1 MPGFLIYKTISMTKQ
16 LTLCRYTGL
25 VEPVWNYVPKTR
37 RWAHHAVLLHN
48 QDIIAQ
54 GGDLDK
60 EFWFLR
66 EKIGAKI
73 HVFTMTADHE
83 FIKDDPLMLELLG
96 ESKSEDDKNG
106 SAQNRKTPD
115 NHGRIQLE

>member
-1 MPGFLIYKTISMTKQ
+1 MTKQ
-16 LTLCRYTGL
+16 LTLCHFTGL

-37 RWAHHAVLLHN
+37 RWAYHAVLLHN

-66 EKIGAKI
+66 EKIGAKT
-73 HVFTMTADHE
+73 HVFTMAADHE
-83 FIKDDPLMLELLG
+83 FIKDDPLMLERLSVNKDNEPKG
-96 ESKSEDDKNG
+96 G

-115 NHGRIQLE
+115 NFDSFK